1 MAPSRPPGPAGL
13 PVTLDA
19 RILET
24 LPNGLFWAGLGAEGG
39 GAQVQVHLNAGSS
52 NLRLRVGDRVEVEL
66 MPYDHSRGRV
76 VRKKA

>member
-1 MAPSRPPGPAGL
+1 MAQNRTPGPAGQ
-13 PVTLDA
+13 PVTVEA

-24 LPNGLFWAGLGAEGG
+24 LPNGLFWVGLGAEGG

-66 MPYDHSRGRV
+66 MPFDNSRGRV
-76 VRKKA
+76 IRKKA